1 MICRVRSGP
10 VAYVSARALKAMA
23 ECAQARVISFFWS
36 NRVAESLL
44 DVLSLPTPFSMF
56 SIDAPWLRG

>member
-1 MICRVRSGP
+1 
-10 VAYVSARALKAMA
+10 MA